1 MPVATSFSSSGASTS
16 EQMMH
21 QDLGGNATSSSS
33 GIPPRGKNKCPPSP
47 KPNFNARSLERG
59 KLHGSFQFQNKV
71 ITFIKYEGIH
81 TIQIKLLPLS
91 IFKTI

>member
-1 MPVATSFSSSGASTS
+1 MFFG
-16 EQMMH
+16 
-21 QDLGGNATSSSS
+21 LGS
-33 GIPPRGKNKCPPSP
+33 PCPPSP

-59 KLHGSFQFQNKV
+59 KLYESFQFQNK
-71 ITFIKYEGIH
+71 IINN

>member
-1 MPVATSFSSSGASTS
+1 MPVATSFTSSGASTS
-16 EQMMH
+16 DQMMH

-47 KPNFNARSLERG
+47 KPNFNARSLEKG

-71 ITFIKYEGIH
+71 M
-81 TIQIKLLPLS
+81 TISRPVHS
-91 IFKTI
+91 

>member
-1 MPVATSFSSSGASTS
+1 MPVATSFSSSGTSTS
-16 EQMMH
+16 DQMMH

-59 KLHGSFQFQNKV
+59 KLYGSFQFQNKV
-71 ITFIKYEGIH
+71 M
-81 TIQIKLLPLS
+81 TISLPLTPDYRNMK
-91 IFKTI
+91 IYT